1 MQRFKR
7 WLLTLLIGG
16 FVLAVSYVLF
26 AVLFTE
32 FTVDMWWFQNLGFE
46 SYFWLRLGY
55 RYLVFAAFTILF
67 FLIFFLNFWIG
78 SRYLGTTAPP
88 PSTEQATSRYR
99 DLVRQFRTGS
109 KRVYAPFSLALAVLV
124 AWPLY
129 KQWEGTLLYVFGQK
143 AGFQDPY
150 FGQDIS
156 FYLFSLPLYQNLLR
170 ELLIALAL
178 LTGGLLLLY
187 WLERRMLTRAELNL
201 PRGAKIHLTLLLVL
215 LFGVGIWWYFLQR
228 YELLYLQT
236 HEPLFYGPGFVEMRV
251 ILPLLYL
258 TIIGLV
264 GLGLSLIYLLHTR
277 RGLKYLVISLVIVGL
292 GLGLRYTQFLPDI
305 VQRYYVKPNEISREQ
320 PFMEKNIAAT
330 LRAYNVHQVETR
342 EVPVGNDPGET
353 KIEKI
358 GASLRNIPV
367 WDKEILGDVFQQ
379 LQELRTYYNFSG
391 VSVDRYVVNDLLQQV
406 YLAARELNLK
416 ALPPEAH
423 NWINERLKY
432 THGFG
437 VVMTP
442 AAQGGEEPMTW
453 FIQGIPPTS
462 DYGFKIDQPAI
473 YFGREDLVP
482 VIAPN
487 ASGEMGYPVGD
498 TVTEYNY
505 QGTGGVPISNMFR
518 KLIFAIY
525 FGEKDIFFTSK
536 TKRDSRMLFRRNIVD
551 RIKTITPF
559 FTLDKDPYIVVTPKG
574 LYWIQDAY
582 TMSNLYPG
590 SKPHDDQGFNYIRNS
605 VKIIVDAYNGK
616 VDYYVAEPSD
626 PIIQAF
632 RRIYPGLLKS
642 MEDMPA
648 ELKPH
653 VRYPKDLFDMQLDIY
668 RRFHQTMEE
677 FYKQE
682 DLWAFPVIERGAKPE
697 KISPYYLTLNLINH
711 DRNDFLLLCP
721 MVPKA
726 RANLRAIC
734 VMGCDAPNYG
744 KMIVYTFPKGSLF
757 FGPSQVDAMIDQDTR
772 VSGQLTLWNQM
783 GSQVERGRVIVV
795 PVSGSIVYIQPVYLK
810 AAGRLRIPQLK
821 RLIICKNETVV
832 MEPTLEEGFAKLE
845 ERFQNQADRARR
857 RLEELNPGTGAVP
870 APPEEGKPLPQV
882 QPPKTPP
889 APPAQ

>member
-16 FVLAVSYVLF
+16 FVLVASYVLF
-26 AVLFTE
+26 AVIFTE
-32 FTVDMWWFQNLGFE
+32 FTVNMWWFRNLGFE
-46 SYFWLRLGY
+46 NYFWLRLGY
-55 RYLVFAAFTILF
+55 RYLVFIIFTVLF

-78 SRYLGTTAPP
+78 SRYLGTTTPP

-129 KQWEGTLLYVFGQK
+129 KQWEGTLLYMFGQK

-150 FGQDIS
+150 FGKDIS
-156 FYLFSLPLYQNLLR
+156 FYFFSLPLYQNLLR

-187 WLERRMLTRAELNL
+187 WLERRMLTKAELNL
-201 PRGAKIHLTLLLVL
+201 PNGAKIHLTLLLVL
-215 LFGVGIWWYFLQR
+215 LFGTAIWWYFLQR

-264 GLGLSLIYLLHTR
+264 GLGFSLIYLLHTR
-277 RGLKYLVISLVIVGL
+277 RGLKFLIVSLVIVGV
-292 GLGLRYTQFLPDI
+292 GLTLRYTQFLPDI
-305 VQRYYVKPNEISREQ
+305 VERYYVKPNEISREQ
-320 PFMEKNIAAT
+320 PFIEKNIAAT

-342 EVPVGNDPGET
+342 EVSVGNEPGET

-416 ALPPEAH
+416 ALPVEAH

-487 ASGEMGYPVGD
+487 EQRRDGLSGGRHRY
-498 TVTEYNY
+498 
-505 QGTGGVPISNMFR
+505 
-518 KLIFAIY
+518 
-525 FGEKDIFFTSK
+525 
-536 TKRDSRMLFRRNIVD
+536 
-551 RIKTITPF
+551 RI
-559 FTLDKDPYIVVTPKG
+559 
-574 LYWIQDAY
+574 
-582 TMSNLYPG
+582 
-590 SKPHDDQGFNYIRNS
+590 
-605 VKIIVDAYNGK
+605 
-616 VDYYVAEPSD
+616 
-626 PIIQAF
+626 
-632 RRIYPGLLKS
+632 
-642 MEDMPA
+642 
-648 ELKPH
+648 
-653 VRYPKDLFDMQLDIY
+653 
-668 RRFHQTMEE
+668 
-677 FYKQE
+677 
-682 DLWAFPVIERGAKPE
+682 
-697 KISPYYLTLNLINH
+697 
-711 DRNDFLLLCP
+711 
-721 MVPKA
+721 
-726 RANLRAIC
+726 
-734 VMGCDAPNYG
+734 
-744 KMIVYTFPKGSLF
+744 
-757 FGPSQVDAMIDQDTR
+757 
-772 VSGQLTLWNQM
+772 
-783 GSQVERGRVIVV
+783 
-795 PVSGSIVYIQPVYLK
+795 
-810 AAGRLRIPQLK
+810 
-821 RLIICKNETVV
+821 
-832 MEPTLEEGFAKLE
+832 
-845 ERFQNQADRARR
+845 
-857 RLEELNPGTGAVP
+857 
-870 APPEEGKPLPQV
+870 
-882 QPPKTPP
+882 
-889 APPAQ
+889 